1 MVSRVVSVLLLLV
14 LVGAGWLGFRLLEA
28 RLAADVYRER
38 LVELAD
44 AYEQVRTQYNEAVL
58 ATAVT
63 ELLVRDGG
71 IDVSIRTAEGVLETI
86 PTPFDPSRELYV
98 DYVVLNDRLWIRRVF
113 DEATAPDAGVV
124 VDPTLVEVDWRA
136 EGASHGKATYRQ
148 LDPGR
153 WVVTVTGDG
162 SLGLARRED
171 GEPVTLSPPPPVR
184 EYPQIEDR
192 VRSDIAELG
201 PRAIFETLIGNGH
214 L

>member
-1 MVSRVVSVLLLLV
+1 MIARLLSLLLLLV
-14 LVGAGWLGFRLLEA
+14 VAGTGWLGFRLLEA

-38 LVELAD
+38 LAELAE
-44 AYEQVRTQYNEAVL
+44 AYEAVRTQYNEAVL

-63 ELLVRDGG
+63 ELLVTEGS
-71 IDVSIRTAEGVLETI
+71 IEVSIRTAEGVLKTI

-113 DEATAPDAGVV
+113 DEETPPGDGVV
-124 VDPTLVEVDWRA
+124 VDPALVEIDWRA
-136 EGASHGKATYRQ
+136 DGASHGKATYRQ

-162 SLGLARRED
+162 SLGLARREE
-171 GEPVTLSPPPPVR
+171 GEPVALSAPPPVR

-192 VRSDIAELG
+192 VRSDILELG
-201 PRAIFETLIGNGH
+201 PRAILEKLLANGR

>member
-1 MVSRVVSVLLLLV
+1 MIARLLSLLLLLV
-14 LVGAGWLGFRLLEA
+14 LAGTGWLGFRLLEA

-38 LVELAD
+38 LAELAE
-44 AYEQVRTQYNEAVL
+44 AYEAVRTQYNEAVL

-63 ELLVRDGG
+63 ELLVTEGS
-71 IDVSIRTAEGVLETI
+71 IEVSIRTAEGVLKTI

-113 DEATAPDAGVV
+113 DEETPPGDGVV
-124 VDPTLVEVDWRA
+124 VDPALVEIDWRA
-136 EGASHGKATYRQ
+136 DGASYGKATYRQ

-162 SLGLARRED
+162 SLGLARREE
-171 GEPVTLSPPPPVR
+171 GEPVALSAPPPVR

-192 VRSDIAELG
+192 VRSDILELG
-201 PRAIFETLIGNGH
+201 PRAILEKLLANGR